1 MLKGAQKKMY
11 VVKLG
16 EDSLFEE
23 AYFVLRR
30 ESGTQQCGDM
40 VSEANRIIRQSA
52 QHEAVEQ
59 KKGRMRWQVVLGFG
73 CGLLAGGGIATALC
87 LLIC

>member
-1 MLKGAQKKMY
+1 MLKGAQKRMY

-30 ESGTQQCGDM
+30 EATATAGGDM
-40 VSEANRIIRQSA
+40 VSEANKIIRQSA
-52 QHEAVEQ
+52 SPQAVQ
-59 KKGRMRWQVVLGFG
+59 KGKARLSWQIALGFL
-73 CGLLAGGGIATALC
+73 CGLVTGGGIATAIC
-87 LLIC
+87 LLL